1 MAKAKAKRAPAS
13 RGAKKKVVKMATTHG
28 IVPALDIESMDAAKS
43 LIEATTD
50 VDGVVAYKLGLTL
63 TLSAGLKAAVADL
76 REVTDL
82 PILYDH
88 QKAGPD
94 VPDMADKFAAVCKSA
109 GVDGLILFPLAGPR
123 AVDRFVGAA
132 IENGLLPVV
141 GGDLPLEDYNA
152 RGGGYVIN
160 NSLDKIFD
168 RAILTGATHFIVP
181 GNNAKKV
188 RHHAKRLPEQVS
200 NPSIFIPGIGPLGG
214 NIHDTF
220 KVAKGCNAYAVIG
233 RAIYGAKDP
242 AEAARAVAG
251 DALKFA

>member
-1 MAKAKAKRAPAS
+1 MAKTKSKRSPT
-13 RGAKKKVVKMATTHG
+13 RAKKKKVLKMATTHG
-28 IVPALDIESMDAAKS
+28 IVPALDIETMDAAKS
-43 LIEATTD
+43 LIEATTK
-50 VDGVVAYKLGLTL
+50 VEGVVAYKLGLTL

-76 REVTDL
+76 RWVTDL

-94 VPDMADKFAAVCKSA
+94 VPDMAGKFAAVCKDA

-123 AVDRFVGAA
+123 AVDRFVGEA
-132 IENGLLPVV
+132 INNGLLPVV

-152 RGGGYVIN
+152 RGGGYVVN

-168 RAILTGATHFIVP
+168 RAILAGATHFIVP

-188 RHHAKRLPEQVS
+188 RHHAKRLPERVS
-200 NPSIFIPGIGPLGG
+200 KPSIFIPGIGPLGG
-214 NIHDTF
+214 NIQDTF
-220 KVAKGCNAYAVIG
+220 KVATGCNAYAVIG

-242 AEAARAVAG
+242 AEAARSFAG
-251 DALKFA
+251 DALEFA

>member
-1 MAKAKAKRAPAS
+1 MTQAKSKCLPA
-13 RGAKKKVVKMATTHG
+13 MATTHG
-28 IVPALDIESMDAAKS
+28 IVPALDVETMSAAKA
-43 LIEATTD
+43 LIEATTE
-50 VDGVVAYKLGLTL
+50 VEGVVAYKLGLTL
-63 TLSAGLKAAVADL
+63 TLSAGLKTAVADL
-76 REVTDL
+76 RGVTEL

-94 VPDMADKFAAVCKSA
+94 VPDMAGKFATVCKDA

-123 AVDRFVGAA
+123 AVDRFVGEAVN
-132 IENGLLPVV
+132 NGLLPVV

-152 RGGGYVIN
+152 GGGGYVVD

-168 RAILTGATHFIVP
+168 RSISAGATHFIVP
-181 GNNAKKV
+181 GNNEKKV
-188 RHHAKRLPEQVS
+188 RHHANRLPERVS

-214 NIHDTF
+214 NINDAF

-242 AEAARAVAG
+242 GEAARLFAG
-251 DALKFA
+251 DALEFA

>member
-1 MAKAKAKRAPAS
+1 MAKTKSTPVA
-13 RGAKKKVVKMATTHG
+13 MATTHG
-28 IVPALDIESMDAAKS
+28 IMPALDVESLDTAKS

-50 VDGVVAYKLGLTL
+50 VEGVVAYKLGLTL
-63 TLSAGLKAAVADL
+63 TLSLGLQKAVSEL
-76 REVTDL
+76 RSCTKL

-94 VPDMADKFAAVCKSA
+94 VPDMAGKFATVCKES

-123 AVDRFVGAA
+123 AVDRFVGEA
-132 IENGLLPVV
+132 INNGLLPVV

-152 RGGGYVIN
+152 RGGGYVVN
-160 NSLDKIFD
+160 NSLDLIFD
-168 RAILTGATHFIVP
+168 RSIAAGATHFIVP

-188 RHHAKRLPEQVS
+188 RHHAKRLPERVS

-214 NIHDTF
+214 TIKDSFT
-220 KVAKGCNAYAVIG
+220 VAKGCNAYAVIG

-242 AEAARAVAG
+242 AEAARSFAG
-251 DALKFA
+251 DALEFA